1 MISIITT
8 IYKAEAYLPRLLDSM
23 MALKSPELEFFLID
37 NGSPDR
43 CGEICAEYAKKDNRF
58 YLYSLKDN
66 VGYIKARMLGIR
78 ECHGDYVGF
87 CDSDDYLEPGGYD
100 KAVQIIKEKDCDLYI
115 TSYKTHDGDI
125 VNLNNPPFNKGMYEG
140 EAIIN
145 CILPQAFGFLKGRD
159 RLHGFMW
166 KQVYRKS
173 ILLYNRFSL
182 NEDLRPWEDQILN
195 IDMIQHCESIFVDD
209 TVIYNYFA
217 NSGSVTSSMIK
228 DFDVNDFWRKV
239 KLLYLEK
246 NKRAHFRS
254 EKRANANASILLL
267 DLMVV
272 SLCKNKSL
280 SSNDLV
286 IQLNQLL
293 KEDPV
298 VNSVL
303 KDSSNTD
310 LSIRLFFVKFCLR
323 YKFYRFLVLT
333 VRHQLRKKYGIVL
346 N

>member
-1 MISIITT
+1 MISIVTT
-8 IYKAEAYLPRLLDSM
+8 IYKAEKYLPRLLDSM

-43 CGEICAEYAKKDNRF
+43 CGEICAEYAKKDDRF
-58 YLYSLKDN
+58 FLYSLKDN
-66 VGYIKARMLGIR
+66 IGYIKARMLGIK

-100 KAVQIIKEKDCDLYI
+100 QAVQIIKEQDCDLYI
-115 TSYKTHDGDI
+115 TSHKTHDGDI
-125 VNLNNPPFNKGMYEG
+125 IYLNNPPFKKGRYEG

-145 CILPQAFGFLKGRD
+145 GILPQAFGFLKGRD

-166 KQVYRKS
+166 KQIYRKS
-173 ILLYNRFSL
+173 ILLYNRFTL

-195 IDMIQHCESIFVDD
+195 IDMIQHSERIFVDN

-228 DFDVNDFWRKV
+228 DFDVIDFWRKV
-239 KLLYLEK
+239 KLLYVEK
-246 NKRAHFRS
+246 NKRAHFRT

-267 DLMVV
+267 DLMIV

-280 SSNDLV
+280 SSDDLV

-293 KEDPV
+293 KEDQV
-298 VNSVL
+298 VSMILN
-303 KDSSNTD
+303 DSSITD
-310 LSIRLFFVKFCLR
+310 LNKRLFFVKLCLE
-323 YKFYRFLVLT
+323 YKLYRFLVNV
-333 VRHQLRKKYGIVL
+333 VRHGLHKKYDTVYH
-346 N
+346 